1 MFFLSWFVLWK
12 VCCQTLQS
20 LQGQSERVAQLL
32 ARLFLEWL
40 ALGVQSP
47 QASVGPLSDGR
58 YHLQIAQQFL
68 ERGGCRW
75 RLDHLL
81 HLQKQLRLFKKAL
94 PDSGRSFPPNGIQ
107 LPGLPACE
115 LVPRKRDGHLLTVL
129 ETRTRHRHQIL
140 HRHLRG
146 DLARAHLL
154 LHAVGK
160 HLDQGQTTRY
170 PTHAAI
176 ELSSQFFEAIAESL
190 LQLRQQPAFF
200 QGAVGLRPTQRT
212 DRHQSLDFAQRPEH
226 CFNRV
231 PAQLLES
238 RDALVTVDHHIAIW
252 LIRHSDDHDRGL
264 L

>member
-1 MFFLSWFVLWK
+1 M
-12 VCCQTLQS
+12 QS
-20 LQGQSERVAQLL
+20 LQGQCERVAQLL
-32 ARLFLEWL
+32 VRLVLEWL
-40 ALGVQSP
+40 AFGIQSP
-47 QASVGPLSDGR
+47 QTSIGPLSDGR

-68 ERGGCRW
+68 EGGGCCW
-75 RLDHLL
+75 GLDLLL

-94 PDSGRSFPPNGIQ
+94 SDPGRSFPPSGIQ
-107 LPGLPACE
+107 QPGLPARE

-160 HLDQGQTTRY
+160 HLDQGQATRY

-176 ELSSQFFEAIAESL
+176 ELSRQFFEAIAEPL

-200 QGAVGLRPTQRT
+200 QGAVWLRPTQRT
-212 DRHQSLDFAQRPEH
+212 DQHQSLDFA
-226 CFNRV
+226 
-231 PAQLLES
+231 
-238 RDALVTVDHHIAIW
+238 
-252 LIRHSDDHDRGL
+252 
-264 L
+264 